1 MSSQKTIVGKIN
13 ADVLSFTVGK
23 DSELDTVLIDADC
36 IGTAAH
42 VTMLQELSVSPALFS
57 EKERD
62 SVISELVNVM
72 RRGRKGQFKIST
84 ADQDVHMAVER
95 TLTKKIGDVGK
106 RIHTARSRNDQVA
119 VDLRLYAKDELL
131 GLLLDT
137 VELSSVLLGFAK
149 KHKMWP
155 MVGRTHLQP
164 AMPSTV
170 GLWASAHAE
179 SLLDDISCLE
189 NAYQLNDRCP
199 LGSAAGYGV
208 PLAIDRELTS
218 KLLGF
223 SEPIHNVLYASNAR
237 GKCESVI
244 VSALS
249 QVMLSLSRL
258 SEDMI
263 LYSMPE
269 FGYFKLPAELCT
281 GSSIMP
287 QKKNPD
293 VLELIRAKVARVLAE
308 ATAITGILKGLPGG
322 YNRDLQEIK
331 EPFMESI
338 KTTRACVKIMVDM
351 VKSLKADKKALCE
364 AFSPEVFAADRALE
378 LVAEGCSFR
387 DSYNQVRDDL
397 QALQVDNLDDAMKK
411 RTHLGA
417 GVGLNIDFLLGR
429 SRDAGKRVRNARKRY
444 YAAISKLLGVK
455 YPEL

>member
-1 MSSQKTIVGKIN
+1 
-13 ADVLSFTVGK
+13 
-23 DSELDTVLIDADC
+23 
-36 IGTAAH
+36 
-42 VTMLQELSVSPALFS
+42 
-57 EKERD
+57 
-62 SVISELVNVM
+62 M
-72 RRGRKGQFKIST
+72 RRGRKGQFKISA

-95 TLTKKIGDVGK
+95 TLTKKLGDVGK

-137 VELSSVLLGFAK
+137 VELSSALLNFAK

-189 NAYQLNDRCP
+189 NAYQLNDRSP

-244 VSALS
+244 VAALS

-269 FGYFKLPAELCT
+269 FGYFKLPVELCT

-293 VLELIRAKVARVLAE
+293 VLELVRAKVARVLAE
-308 ATAITGILKGLPGG
+308 STAITGILKGLPGG

-331 EPFMESI
+331 EPFMESM
-338 KTTRACVKIMVDM
+338 KTTRACVKIMIDM
-351 VKSLKADKKALCE
+351 VKSLKADKKSLHD
-364 AFSPEVFAADRALE
+364 AFTPEVFAADRALE
-378 LVAEGCSFR
+378 LVAEGASFR

-397 QALQVDNLDDAMKK
+397 QSLQVDNLDDAMIK

-417 GVGLNIDFLLGR
+417 GVGLDIVFLMER
-429 SRDAGKRVRNARKRY
+429 SREAGKKVKRLRKSY
-444 YAAISKLLGVK
+444 YAAISKLLGMK
-455 YPEL
+455 YPDLSA